1 MKLSIHSENVRSTE
15 PSALLQYS
23 VVAQKM
29 EVPSLLPLAA
39 LLQPWL
45 GEVMGVSS
53 NGKKEGKARHAKTS
67 CGKSLV
73 SAVERN
79 SKVSVAMCH
88 EHKGGWH
95 KPM

>member
-53 NGKKEGKARHAKTS
+53 NGKKEGKAS
-67 CGKSLV
+67 GKSLV